1 MEPKFSASEI
11 IQLAISMEEEGVK
24 FYEKYADMADFEL
37 KKILLSMAED
47 EKQHAEVFRKMY
59 NELNVGEE
67 EENYFFEESVLEFF
81 SSYTKNE
88 GFNRVMT
95 PIDSVKD
102 ALKIAADT
110 ERITINYYKGLL
122 NHSSEEVGKILVRL
136 IDEETKHL
144 VRLEGLAL

>member
-1 MEPKFSASEI
+1 
-11 IQLAISMEEEGVK
+11 
-24 FYEKYADMADFEL
+24 
-37 KKILLSMAED
+37 
-47 EKQHAEVFRKMY
+47 MY

-144 VRLEGLAL
+144 IRLEGLAE